1 MVLHEPMDALTEALL
16 IFAGRRDH
24 LKQVIEPALARGDV
38 VLCDRFTDATFAYQG
53 WGRGFDIDIL
63 CELEVWVQSTATG
76 LRQPDVTIWFEL
88 SPDIAAQRLASA
100 RVPDRFE
107 SQPAAFFEQVS
118 RGYAARAQADPNR
131 FIRLDAA
138 QTREVVW
145 QNLMHQMSTQGWLN
159 A

>member
-1 MVLHEPMDALTEALL
+1 
-16 IFAGRRDH
+16 
-24 LKQVIEPALARGDV
+24 
-38 VLCDRFTDATFAYQG
+38 
-53 WGRGFDIDIL
+53 
-63 CELEVWVQSTATG
+63 
-76 LRQPDVTIWFEL
+76 
-88 SPDIAAQRLASA
+88 LASA

-145 QNLMHQMSTQGWLN
+145 QNLMHQMRTQGWLN